1 MHNPKKTEMEKETLF
16 IAFSTQKGGVG
27 KTAFTVLISSYLH
40 YKKGL
45 EIAVVDCDYPQH
57 SIFEMRQRD
66 MEQVMKDNYYKQMA
80 YAQFNSLKRKAYAVE
95 KSLPEDAIATAEK
108 LIDKT
113 VSQPDIIFFDL
124 PGTLNS
130 KGVVKT
136 LASMDYIFSP
146 VSADRVVLE
155 STLKFASLLNEN
167 LVSLGK
173 SNIKGLHLIWNM
185 VDGREKNELYGV
197 YEDIIG
203 ELGLSIL
210 KTFVP
215 DSKRFRRELTTKHKP
230 VFRSTL
236 FPAHKS
242 LLKGSNVDELAKEVL
257 QIIKQQ

>member
-1 MHNPKKTEMEKETLF
+1 MEKETLF

-27 KTAFTVLISSYLH
+27 KTALTVLMSSYLH
-40 YKKGL
+40 YEKGL

-66 MEQVMKDNYYKQMA
+66 MEQVMKDDYYKQMA
-80 YAQFNSLKRKAYAVE
+80 YRQFTSLKRKAYPVE
-95 KSLPEDAIATAEK
+95 ESSPENAISIAEK
-108 LIDKT
+108 LIEQADKK
-113 VSQPDIIFFDL
+113 PDIIFFDL

-130 KGVVKT
+130 KGVLKT
-136 LASMDYIFSP
+136 LATMDYIFSP

-167 LVSLGK
+167 LIRVGK
-173 SNIKGLHLIWNM
+173 GNIKGLHLIWNM
-185 VDGREKNELYGV
+185 VDGREKNELYKV

-215 DSKRFRRELTTKHKP
+215 DSKRFRHELTTRHKP

-242 LLKGSNVDELAKEVL
+242 LLNGSNIDVLAKEIL

>member
-1 MHNPKKTEMEKETLF
+1 MEKETLF

-27 KTAFTVLISSYLH
+27 KTAFTVLMSSYLH
-40 YKKGL
+40 YVQGL
-45 EIAVVDCDYPQH
+45 KVAIIDCDYPQH

-80 YAQFNSLKRKAYAVE
+80 YQQFTSLKRKAYSVV
-95 KSLPEDAIATAEK
+95 SSRPENAISKAEE
-108 LIDKT
+108 IIEQAQI
-113 VSQPDIIFFDL
+113 QPNIIFFDL

-136 LASMDYIFSP
+136 LGGMDYIFAP

-167 LVSLGK
+167 LVSVGK
-173 SNIKGLHLIWNM
+173 GNIKGLHLIWNM
-185 VDGREKNELYGV
+185 VDGREKNELYQV

-203 ELGLSIL
+203 ELGLNIL

-215 DSKRFRRELTTKHKP
+215 DTKRFRRELTTKHKP

-242 LLKGSNVDELAKEVL
+242 LLKGSNIDVLAKEILETIKL
-257 QIIKQQ
+257 Q

>member
-1 MHNPKKTEMEKETLF
+1 MEKETLF

-27 KTAFTVLISSYLH
+27 KTAFTVLMSSYLH
-40 YKKGL
+40 YEKGL
-45 EIAVVDCDYPQH
+45 EIAVIDCDYPQH

-66 MEQVMKDNYYKQMA
+66 MEQVMKDNHYKQMA
-80 YAQFNSLKRKAYAVE
+80 YQQFTSLKRKAYPVE
-95 KSLPEDAIATAEK
+95 KSHSENAISTAES
-108 LIDKT
+108 LIGQADKE
-113 VSQPDIIFFDL
+113 PDIIFFDL

-136 LASMDYIFSP
+136 LATMDYIFAP

-167 LVSLGK
+167 LISVGK

-185 VDGREKNELYGV
+185 VDGREKNELYEV
-197 YEDIIG
+197 YENIIG
-203 ELGLSIL
+203 ELGLSVL

-215 DSKRFRRELTTKHKP
+215 DSKRFRRELTAQHKP

-242 LLKGSNVDELAKEVL
+242 LLKGSNIDTLATEIL
-257 QIIKQQ
+257 QTIKQQ